1 MGVDHQ
7 ELTDMIDNLIKGDQY
22 SVTQDEKERYLLSI
36 LKPLITTVAHGCP
49 PYGRFMA
56 RLGDAPEEWR
66 GIADIPPLP
75 VRVFKSMDLQA
86 VPKENIVRVLQSSST
101 TDQSPSRIYL
111 DKTTAFRQARAL
123 AAVLKE
129 HIGKLRRPFLVIDEE
144 SSWGHGDEITAR
156 GAAIRGVANFASE
169 TVFALRKTEDGD
181 IEPDFRLIE
190 EFLSVNR
197 DRPVLAFGFT
207 YIVWSR
213 FLQKALEQGL
223 KYESPKAILLHSGGW
238 KKLVSEA
245 VSKEVFSEKASA
257 IIGCHKSSILDFY
270 GMVEQVGTV
279 FVDCCEGNKHAPAF
293 ADVLIRRP
301 DTFGEVAFGEE
312 GIIEVVSS
320 LPTSYPGQ
328 VLLTEDKGV
337 LMGSDDCPCGRKGNY
352 FRFTSRIER
361 AEIRGCGDTFA
372 EVQTLG

>member
-1 MGVDHQ
+1 MAEQ
-7 ELTDMIDNLIKGDQY
+7 ALTDMIDNLIKGDQY
-22 SVTQDEKERYLLSI
+22 SATQDEKECYLMSI
-36 LKPLITTVAHGCP
+36 LKPLITAVAQGCP
-49 PYGRFMA
+49 QYGRFIA

-75 VRVFKSMDLQA
+75 VGVFKSMDLHA

-101 TDQSPSRIYL
+101 TGQSPSRIYV

-129 HIGKLRRPFLVIDEE
+129 HIGKSRRPFLVIDEE
-144 SSWGHGDEITAR
+144 SSLGHGGEITAR
-156 GAAIRGVANFASE
+156 GAAIRGIANFASE
-169 TVFALRKTEDGD
+169 TVFALRKIEDGD
-181 IEPDFRLIE
+181 IEPDYRLIE

-197 DRPVLAFGFT
+197 DQPVLVFGFT

-213 FLQKALEQGL
+213 FIQKAWEQGI
-223 KYESPKAILLHSGGW
+223 KYESPQAILLHSGGW

-257 IIGCHKSSILDFY
+257 IIGCSRSSILDFY

-279 FVDCCEGNKHAPAF
+279 FVDCSEGNKHAPAF

-301 DTFGEVAFGEE
+301 DTFEEVTFGEE

-337 LMGSDDCPCGRKGNY
+337 LMGRDDCPCGRKGDY

-372 EVQTLG
+372 EAQILT